1 MQFSFLFLIG
11 APGTTMKLKLKDH
24 VYKHTCVIFVILFDD
39 KEGEYKKATETWAGY
54 RQPHVASLRASH
66 CPVVGSEKAFFS
78 WKPVRM
84 DAWTCWSF
92 PEEEGN
98 GQ

>member
-66 CPVVGSEKAFFS
+66 CPAVGSVKAFLS
-78 WKPVRM
+78 WKPVGM